1 MTTLHINQP
10 TIKTQLIEHS
20 DTKYQ
25 LSIQPLLPGFGYTL
39 GNSLRRLL
47 LSSVPGFAVTRIKIN
62 DITHEYQA
70 MKGIV
75 EDALQ
80 VVLNLKLLRAR
91 ITSDADSIVLNLKT
105 NKQGDVLANDFEA
118 NAEIE
123 IVNKDLYICSID
135 SDTELNIEV
144 EITRGVGYLGHD
156 QIKFADNT
164 NPHNI
169 YVDALFSPVSNV
181 MLNIEQVRVG
191 DKTNFDKVDITFDI
205 DNTVSAKEII
215 QYVLDLTLNMFNNI
229 NNSLNNTSGET
240 VVADEPIE
248 DKVISTDT
256 IDLPK
261 RIQSILEKN
270 DIKTNSQLKD
280 RLDEIVDFPG
290 ITEKSLETIK
300 EYLATL

>member
-10 TIKTQLIEHS
+10 TIKTLLIEHS
-20 DTKYQ
+20 NTKYQ

-70 MKGIV
+70 MKGVV

-91 ITSDADSIVLNLKT
+91 ITSDADSVVLNLKT
-105 NKQGDVLANDFEA
+105 NTKGEVLARDFEA
-118 NAEIE
+118 NAEVD

-135 SDTELNIEV
+135 TDTELDIEV
-144 EITRGVGYLGHD
+144 EITKGVGYLAHD

-164 NPHNI
+164 NPHDI

-205 DNTVSAKEII
+205 DNTVPAKEIV
-215 QYVLDLTLNMFNNI
+215 QYVLDLTINMFNNI
-229 NNSLNNTSGET
+229 SNSLNNISNENTLEQGT
-240 VVADEPIE
+240 VDEM
-248 DKVISTDT
+248 VISTDE

-261 RIQSILEKN
+261 RIKSILEKN
-270 DIKTNSQLKD
+270 EILTTKQLRD
-280 RLDEIVDFPG
+280 RFDEVVDFPG
-290 ITEKSLETIK
+290 ITEKSIDTIK